1 NLYKTIGNSA
11 TFAIL
16 LTKKGK
22 MATQF
27 DRRQWLRTAGLA
39 GAFSILGGANA
50 LASEQ
55 STLRVIANNAK
66 APKTPIRLSSN
77 ENPYGPSEKVREA
90 MMKGFEDMCR
100 YPFGLTRELTELI
113 AKKHGVP
120 TDHVVLTAGSTE
132 GLKVAGLTYGLH
144 GAEIVAATPTFLALL
159 DYAEQLGAYIHN
171 VPLDENLVHDIDA
184 MEKRMTSNTRLVFVC
199 NPNNPTGTIL
209 SASKMKS
216 FCENLS
222 KKTVVFADE
231 AYFDYITE
239 PNYPSMVELVKQGL
253 NVIVSRTF
261 SKVYGMAGI
270 RLGYLITRPDI
281 AHRLQQSTMANAS
294 VPAIY
299 AAKAAMEDQEFYK
312 FSLQKNAE
320 CLNIMYKTLDEL
332 KMPYIKSHAN
342 FVFFNS
348 GKEVSEMNKIMA
360 EKGIMVGRPFPP
372 LSKWLRVSTGK
383 VEEVEAFV
391 KALKEVV

>member
-1 NLYKTIGNSA
+1 
-11 TFAIL
+11 
-16 LTKKGK
+16 
-22 MATQF
+22 MATQL

-39 GAFSILGGANA
+39 GAFSLIGGAKA
-50 LASEQ
+50 FATEPTLLRIAS
-55 STLRVIANNAK
+55 NNT
-66 APKTPIRLSSN
+66 PKTPIRLSSN
-77 ENPYGPSEKVREA
+77 ENPYGPSDKVKQAVLDGFSEA
-90 MMKGFEDMCR
+90 CR
-100 YPFGLTRELTELI
+100 YPFALSRELTDLI
-113 AKKHGVP
+113 AQKHGVP
-120 TDHVVLTAGSTE
+120 SDHVVLTAGSTE

-144 GAEIVAATPTFLALL
+144 GGEILAADPTFLALL
-159 DYAEQLGAYIHN
+159 DYAEQFGAYIHK
-171 VPLDENLVHDIDA
+171 VPVDENLAHDIDA
-184 MEKRMTSNTRLVFVC
+184 MEKRLTGNTRLVFVC
-199 NPNNPTGTIL
+199 NPNNPTGTLL

-239 PNYPSMVELVKQGL
+239 PGYPSMVELVKQGL

-270 RLGYLITRPDI
+270 RIGYLIARPDI
-281 AHRLQQSTMANAS
+281 ARRLQDNCMANAS

-299 AAKAAMEDQEFYK
+299 AAKAAMQDNAFYK

-320 CLNIMYKTLDEL
+320 CISLMYKTLDEL
-332 KMPYIKSHAN
+332 KMPYVKSHAN

-348 GKEVSEMNKIMA
+348 GKDVTEMNKIMA
-360 EKGIMVGRPFPP
+360 AKGIMVGRPFPP
-372 LSKWLRVSTGK
+372 LTNWLRVSTGK
-383 VEEVEAFV
+383 VEEVEAFL

>member
-1 NLYKTIGNSA
+1 
-11 TFAIL
+11 
-16 LTKKGK
+16 
-22 MATQF
+22 MATQL

-39 GAFSILGGANA
+39 GAFSLIGGAKA
-50 LASEQ
+50 LAHESVP
-55 STLRVIANNAK
+55 LRIVANNT
-66 APKTPIRLSSN
+66 PKTPIRLSSN
-77 ENPYGPSEKVREA
+77 ENPYGPSDKVKQAIIDGFSEA
-90 MMKGFEDMCR
+90 CR
-100 YPFGLTRELTELI
+100 YPFALSRELTDLI

-144 GAEIVAATPTFLALL
+144 GGEIVAADPTFLALL
-159 DYAEQLGAYIHN
+159 DYAEQFGAYIHK
-171 VPLDENLVHDIDA
+171 VPLDENLAHDIDA
-184 MEKRMTSNTRLVFVC
+184 MEKRLTGNTRLVFVC
-199 NPNNPTGTIL
+199 NPNNPTGTLL

-239 PNYPSMVELVKQGL
+239 PGYPSMVELVKQGL

-270 RLGYLITRPDI
+270 RMGYLIARPDI
-281 AHRLQQSTMANAS
+281 ARRMQENSMANAS
-294 VPAIY
+294 VPAIF
-299 AAKAAMEDQEFYK
+299 AAKAAMQDSEFYK

-320 CLNIMYKTLDEL
+320 CLSIMYKALDEL
-332 KMPYIKSHAN
+332 KMPYVKSHAN

-348 GKEVSEMNKIMA
+348 GKDVSEMNKIMA
-360 EKGIMVGRPFPP
+360 AKGIMVGRPFPP
-372 LSKWLRVSTGK
+372 LTTWLRVSTGK

>member
-1 NLYKTIGNSA
+1 
-11 TFAIL
+11 
-16 LTKKGK
+16 

-77 ENPYGPSEKVREA
+77 ENPYGPSDKVKQAIIDGFDEA
-90 MMKGFEDMCR
+90 CR
-100 YPFGLTRELTELI
+100 YPYALARELGELI

-120 TDHVVLTAGSTE
+120 TDHVVLTGGSTE
-132 GLKVAGLTYGLH
+132 GLKAVGLTYGLH
-144 GAEIVAATPTFLALL
+144 GGEIVAAQPTFLALM
-159 DYAEQLGAYIHN
+159 DYAEQFGAYVHY
-171 VPLDENLVHDIDA
+171 VPLDDNMVHDLDA
-184 MEKRMTSNTRLVFVC
+184 MERRITNNTRLVFVC
-199 NPNNPTGTIL
+199 NPNNPTGTIV
-209 SASKMKS
+209 SASKMKD
-216 FCENLS
+216 FCASIS
-222 KKTVVFADE
+222 KQAVVFSDE

-239 PNYPSMVELVKQGL
+239 PNYPSMIELVKQGM

-270 RLGYLITRPDI
+270 RVGYMIARPDI
-281 AHRLQQSTMANAS
+281 ARRLQENTMAGVS
-294 VPAIY
+294 IPAIVG
-299 AAKAAMEDQEFYK
+299 AKAALEDTEFYK
-312 FSLQKNAE
+312 FSLQKNME
-320 CLNIMYKTLDEL
+320 CKNIMYKTLDEL
-332 KMPYIKSHAN
+332 KMKYVKSHAN
-342 FVFFNS
+342 FAFFYT
-348 GKEVSEMNKIMA
+348 GKEVSEMNKMMA
-360 EKGIMVGRPFPP
+360 DKGIFVGRPFPP
-372 LSKWLRVSTGK
+372 LTKWLRVSTGK